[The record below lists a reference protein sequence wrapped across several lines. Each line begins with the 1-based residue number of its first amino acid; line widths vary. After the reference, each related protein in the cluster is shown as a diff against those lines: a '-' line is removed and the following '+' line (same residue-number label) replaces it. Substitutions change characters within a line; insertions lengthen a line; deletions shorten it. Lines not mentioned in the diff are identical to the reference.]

1 MNERNVWKKAWLLF
15 ILPVAWIWASQI
27 NIAPDALTQATR
39 GYNTYEGELAYLTD
53 GLYPDNADRP
63 GLFVWPTKG
72 NLIFQFDTPR
82 PVVELR
88 LCVGA
93 DAGSYAVIAYREGAE
108 YGDSG
113 QTETAH
119 GAIFIDVYNSDFLAN
134 TWVEIPLPPGTETDY
149 IELMTESGAEF
160 YEVEILTAGSLPTPV
175 PELNWGQIK
184 RG

>member
-1 MNERNVWKKAWLLF
+1 MQTKANTEGIAKLKATTNVEGHSIVGHKIVCPMLREIHEEEEKQEAKIESSGERTAYDYFDLAV
-15 ILPVAWIWASQI
+15 VA
-27 NIAPDALTQATR
+27 
-39 GYNTYEGELAYLTD
+39 
-53 GLYPDNADRP
+53 
-63 GLFVWPTKG
+63 
-72 NLIFQFDTPR
+72 
-82 PVVELR
+82 
-88 LCVGA
+88 
-93 DAGSYAVIAYREGAE
+93 
-108 YGDSG
+108 GDSG

-160 YEVEILTAGSLPTPV
+160 YEVEILTAGSQPTPV

>member
-1 MNERNVWKKAWLLF
+1 MTSFGTV
-15 ILPVAWIWASQI
+15 PVGTPISI
-27 NIAPDALTQATR
+27 NSATS
-39 GYNTYEGELAYLTD
+39 T
-53 GLYPDNADRP
+53 
-63 GLFVWPTKG
+63 GLFPI
-72 NLIFQFDTPR
+72 L
-82 PVVELR
+82 
-88 LCVGA
+88 A

-160 YEVEILTAGSLPTPV
+160 YEVEILTAGSQPTPV